1 VAEHLI
7 QIENLTKSFA
17 VKAGFFS
24 RQRGR
29 VHAVDGISLL
39 IKAGDTVGL
48 VGESGCG
55 KTTLGRLIAKLEEP
69 DEGKIIFNGK
79 NVSQLSTREIKLY
92 WREVQMIF
100 QDPFESLNPRRT
112 VESILSQ
119 AFLNHEIASGSEL
132 RSMIVDLLNR
142 VGLKP
147 GELYLQRYPHQFSG
161 GQRQR
166 IGIARAIAL
175 RPRLVIADEPVS
187 SLDISIRAQILN
199 LLKELQE
206 TLGMSY
212 LFISHDLSVVRSL
225 CNFVV
230 VMYLGKVV
238 EMGQSEELFS
248 NPLHPYTQVL
258 LSATPVPDPRKAR
271 LKKRTVIKGDIPSPV
286 NLPSGCRF
294 RTRCPYQ
301 VAKCAEVE
309 PSLEEYLPG
318 HSAACHLS
326 MTLTGCGDP
335 VTVNGATVQGH
346 TSTTQ

>member
-1 VAEHLI
+1 MAEYLI
-7 QIENLTKSFA
+7 QIENLTKSFP

-24 RQRGR
+24 RQRGM
-29 VHAVDGISLL
+29 VHAVDGISFLMRE
-39 IKAGDTVGL
+39 GDTFGL

-55 KTTLGRLIAKLEEP
+55 KTTVARLIGRLE
-69 DEGKIIFNGK
+69 DCSQGKIIFDGK
-79 NVSQLSTREIKLY
+79 DVSQLSGLELKLY

-112 VESILSQ
+112 VENILSQ
-119 AFLNHEIASGSEL
+119 SFVNHKIASGSEL
-132 RSMIVDLLNR
+132 RSIVVNLLNR

-187 SLDISIRAQILN
+187 SLDISIRAQILS
-199 LLKELQE
+199 LLKELQQNI
-206 TLGMSY
+206 GMSY

-225 CNFVV
+225 CNFVA

-238 EMGQSEELFS
+238 EIGESEELFS
-248 NPLHPYTQVL
+248 KPLHPYTLAL

-271 LKKRTVIKGDIPSPV
+271 TKNRVIMKGEIPSPI
-286 NLPSGCRF
+286 NPPSGCRF

-301 VAKCAEVE
+301 VSVCAEKE

-326 MTLTGCGDP
+326 MTLIGRGNP
-335 VTVNGATVQGH
+335 QGANKYHVAANQ
-346 TSTTQ
+346 